1 MLFQANKACKDFGNA
16 ILATI
21 EDNTANAFIK
31 GKLTASSWTGATDAA
46 KVSTEAPQLRAKMV

>member
-1 MLFQANKACKDFGNA
+1 MLFQAKSKCENLGSA

-31 GKLTASSWTGATDAA
+31 GKLTANSWIGATDTV
-46 KVSTEAPQLRAKMV
+46 KVSTV